1 MKKLK
6 EKFIKSTLI
15 LVIGGLITKILG
27 MIIKIIT
34 TRIVGLEGIGL
45 YTMVMPSFNLF
56 ITIAT
61 LSLPLSLSKIV
72 SENTRNNKE
81 VIFGSVPIA
90 LLFNL
95 LIIIFIFIIAKPFA
109 TFFLKNENLTIPI
122 MSIGLTLPFITIS
135 GIAKGYFFGKQ
146 RMLPHVISNIVE
158 QIVRISIIMMFLPR
172 ILKYNVIYSVTA
184 LVLINIISE
193 LSSIIV
199 LLLFLPQKFI
209 IKKEYFRF
217 EYDNFRNIASISIPN
232 TLSRI
237 ISSIGIFLEP
247 IILTFILTFIGHSN
261 SYITNEYGIISGY
274 VIPIVSLPSFLSGA
288 ISSALLP
295 VLTKYNVLK
304 NKVKLKNKLIQA
316 ITVSLI
322 IGVPFTIILFLFP
335 KECLNLVFKEIIG
348 ANYLKVASL
357 IFLIA
362 YIQAPIISCLQ
373 AINKSKTIMKT
384 TIISMIIKT
393 VVLIGLTFLDI
404 GMYSLLVATL
414 FSSIYAIIV
423 HIIVIKKYL
432 NT

>member
-261 SYITNEYGIISGY
+261 IYITNEYGIISGY

-357 IFLIA
+357 IFLIT

>member
-1 MKKLK
+1 MK

-357 IFLIA
+357 IFLIT

-384 TIISMIIKT
+384 TTISMIIKT

-414 FSSIYAIIV
+414 FSSICAIVV

>member
-1 MKKLK
+1 
-6 EKFIKSTLI
+6 
-15 LVIGGLITKILG
+15 
-27 MIIKIIT
+27 
-34 TRIVGLEGIGL
+34 
-45 YTMVMPSFNLF
+45 
-56 ITIAT
+56 
-61 LSLPLSLSKIV
+61 
-72 SENTRNNKE
+72 
-81 VIFGSVPIA
+81 
-90 LLFNL
+90 
-95 LIIIFIFIIAKPFA
+95 
-109 TFFLKNENLTIPI
+109 
-122 MSIGLTLPFITIS
+122 
-135 GIAKGYFFGKQ
+135 
-146 RMLPHVISNIVE
+146 
-158 QIVRISIIMMFLPR
+158 MFLPR

-414 FSSIYAIIV
+414 FSSICAIVV

>member
-1 MKKLK
+1 MK

-15 LVIGGLITKILG
+15 LIIGGLITKILG
-27 MIIKIIT
+27 MVIKIIT
-34 TRIVGLEGIGL
+34 TRIIGLEGIGL

-72 SENTRNNKE
+72 SENTYNNKKI
-81 VIFGSVPIA
+81 IFGTIPFA

-109 TFFLKNENLTIPI
+109 IYFLKNENLILPI

-135 GIAKGYFFGKQ
+135 GIAKGYFFGRQK
-146 RMLPHVISNIVE
+146 MFPHVISNIIE
-158 QIVRISIIMMFLPR
+158 QIVRISIIVIVLPN
-172 ILKYNVIYSVTA
+172 ILKYNIIYSVTT
-184 LVLINIISE
+184 LILINIISE
-193 LSSIIV
+193 LASIIV
-199 LLLFLPQKFI
+199 LLLFLPKKFT

-217 EYDNFRNIASISIPN
+217 EYNNFKNIASISIPN

-237 ISSIGIFLEP
+237 ISAIGIFLEP
-247 IILTFILTFIGHSN
+247 IILTFILTYIGHTN

-295 VLTKYNVLK
+295 VLTKYNVSK
-304 NKVKLKNKLIQA
+304 NKIKLKTKLKQA
-316 ITVSLI
+316 ITISLM
-322 IGVPFTIILFLFP
+322 IGIPFTIILFFFP
-335 KECLNLVFKEIIG
+335 KECLNLLFKETIG

-357 IFLIA
+357 IFLIT
-362 YIQAPIISCLQ
+362 YIQSPIISCLQ

-384 TIISMIIKT
+384 TIISIIIKT
-393 VVLIGLTFLDI
+393 ISLIILTFLDI
-404 GMYSLLVATL
+404 GMYSILISSLL
-414 FSSIYAIIV
+414 SSIYTITE

-432 NT
+432 KT

>member
-45 YTMVMPSFNLF
+45 FTMVMPSFNLF

-357 IFLIA
+357 IFLIT

-384 TIISMIIKT
+384 TTISMIIKT

-414 FSSIYAIIV
+414 FSSICAIVV

>member
-1 MKKLK
+1 MK

-27 MIIKIIT
+27 RIIKIIT

-414 FSSIYAIIV
+414 FSSICAIVV

>member
-1 MKKLK
+1 MK

-34 TRIVGLEGIGL
+34 TRIIGLEGIGL

-90 LLFNL
+90 LFFNL
-95 LIIIFIFIIAKPFA
+95 LIIIFIFLIAKPFA

-158 QIVRISIIMMFLPR
+158 QIVRISIIVVFLPKV
-172 ILKYNVIYSVTA
+172 LKYNVIYSVTV
-184 LVLINIISE
+184 LILINIISE
-193 LSSIIV
+193 LSSIII
-199 LLLFLPQKFI
+199 LLLFLPQKFT

-237 ISSIGIFLEP
+237 VSSIGIFLEP

-322 IGVPFTIILFLFP
+322 IGVPFTILLFLFP
-335 KECLNLVFKEIIG
+335 KECLNLVFKETLG

-357 IFLIA
+357 IFLIT

-384 TIISMIIKT
+384 TTISMIIKT

-404 GMYSLLVATL
+404 GMYSLLIATL
-414 FSSIYAIIV
+414 FSSIYTIV
-423 HIIVIKKYL
+423 EHIIVIKKYL

>member
-1 MKKLK
+1 MK

-34 TRIVGLEGIGL
+34 TRIIGLEGIGL

-72 SENTRNNKE
+72 SENTRNNKK

-90 LLFNL
+90 LFFNL
-95 LIIIFIFIIAKPFA
+95 LIIIFIFLIAKPFA

-158 QIVRISIIMMFLPR
+158 QIVRISIIVVFLPK
-172 ILKYNVIYSVTA
+172 ILKYNVIYSVTV
-184 LVLINIISE
+184 LILINIISE
-193 LSSIIV
+193 LSSIII
-199 LLLFLPQKFI
+199 LLLFLPQKFT
-209 IKKEYFRF
+209 IKREYFRF

-237 ISSIGIFLEP
+237 VSSTGIFLEP

-322 IGVPFTIILFLFP
+322 IGVPFTILLFLFP
-335 KECLNLVFKEIIG
+335 KECLNLVFKETLG

-357 IFLIA
+357 IFLIT

-384 TIISMIIKT
+384 TTISIIIKT

-404 GMYSLLVATL
+404 GMYSLLIATL
-414 FSSIYAIIV
+414 FSSIYTIV
-423 HIIVIKKYL
+423 EHIIVIKKYL

>member
-34 TRIVGLEGIGL
+34 TRIIGLEGIGL

-90 LLFNL
+90 LFFNL
-95 LIIIFIFIIAKPFA
+95 LIIIFIFLIAKPFA
-109 TFFLKNENLTIPI
+109 TFFLKNDNLTIPI

-158 QIVRISIIMMFLPR
+158 QIVRISIIVVFLPK
-172 ILKYNVIYSVTA
+172 ILKYNVIYSVTV
-184 LVLINIISE
+184 LILINIISE

-199 LLLFLPQKFI
+199 LLLFLPQKFT
-209 IKKEYFRF
+209 IKREYFRF

-322 IGVPFTIILFLFP
+322 IGVPFTILLFLFP
-335 KECLNLVFKEIIG
+335 KECLNLVFKETLG

-357 IFLIA
+357 IFLIT

-373 AINKSKTIMKT
+373 AINKSKTITKT
-384 TIISMIIKT
+384 TTISMIIKT

-404 GMYSLLVATL
+404 GMYSLLIATL
-414 FSSIYAIIV
+414 FSSIYTIV
-423 HIIVIKKYL
+423 EHIIVIKKYL

>member
-34 TRIVGLEGIGL
+34 TRIIGLEGIGL

-90 LLFNL
+90 LFFNL
-95 LIIIFIFIIAKPFA
+95 LIIIFIFLIAKPFA

-158 QIVRISIIMMFLPR
+158 QIVRISIIVVFLPK
-172 ILKYNVIYSVTA
+172 ILKYNVIYSVTV
-184 LVLINIISE
+184 LILINIISE

-199 LLLFLPQKFI
+199 LLLFLPQKFT
-209 IKKEYFRF
+209 IKREYFRF

-322 IGVPFTIILFLFP
+322 IGVPFTILLFLFP
-335 KECLNLVFKEIIG
+335 KECLNLVFKETLG

-357 IFLIA
+357 IFLIT

-384 TIISMIIKT
+384 TTISMIIKT

-404 GMYSLLVATL
+404 GMYSLLIATL
-414 FSSIYAIIV
+414 FSSIYTIV
-423 HIIVIKKYL
+423 EHIIVIKKYL